1 MAKCFI
7 IKFLGELDNDNLP
20 FYDTFVI
27 HVTPNVANAGNW
39 SARAINFLSPKDIV
53 IRTKDGGN
61 HIAYIRR
68 DYVSTEPTNFTN
80 KVTIPANT
88 MAGVYMKD
96 DTKYDVFVSGL
107 YSFTYVGS
115 TNGGSSL
122 RAFNFDI
129 NQLSNSTNL
138 QTLNF
143 YGARPIT
150 GDIANLR
157 GLTNLQTLNLF
168 GARQITGDIA
178 NLRGLTNLQTLNF
191 DYAQITG
198 DITELRTLVK
208 LTDVGARPSVLR
220 AITGDVKVLFDA
232 MARTNRNNSCT
243 INWSGTACT
252 YSGDTSITPT
262 EEKRLI
268 KATFDGHGGY
278 TVTNY
283 GS

>member
-157 GLTNLQTLNLF
+157 GLTNLQTLN
-168 GARQITGDIA
+168 
-178 NLRGLTNLQTLNF
+178 F